1 MSLRL
6 EDVSKQFGGLR
17 AVSNVTFN
25 AEPGR
30 VTGLIGPNGA
40 GKTTV
45 VNLITG
51 ILSLTEGRI
60 AFGDDDLTTM
70 SPTDVARRGIVRT
83 FQNVRLLLDETVVAN
98 VALGFY
104 RHGKSSMLAD
114 IVGLPS
120 ARAEI
125 RMVHEQAHRLLHQF
139 GLEPYADTLVR
150 NLSYGHQR
158 RVEMARALAAK
169 PSLLLL
175 DEPVA
180 GMNDVE
186 ANELGAIFTDLAAS
200 GIAVLL
206 VEHNIRLV
214 SSICEDLVVLDTGRM
229 IASGKPGVVLSDPA
243 VVQAY
248 LGA

>member
-6 EDVSKQFGGLR
+6 DNVSKQFGGLR
-17 AVSNVTFN
+17 AVSEVSFG
-25 AEPGR
+25 AEAGR
-30 VTGLIGPNGA
+30 ITGLIGPNGA

-51 ILSLTEGRI
+51 ILALSEGRI
-60 AFGDDDLTTM
+60 SFGGEDLTTM
-70 SPTDVARRGIVRT
+70 SPTDVACRGIVRT
-83 FQNVRLLLDETVVAN
+83 FQNVRLLLDESVVTN

-104 RHGKSSMLAD
+104 RHGRSSILAD
-114 IVGLPS
+114 IIGLPS
-120 ARAEI
+120 ARAQV
-125 RMVHEQAHRLLHQF
+125 RKVHEQAHGLLHRF

-158 RVEMARALAAK
+158 RVEMARALAAR

-186 ANELGAIFTDLAAS
+186 AGELGAIFSALAAT
-200 GIAVLL
+200 GMAVLL
-206 VEHNIRLV
+206 VEHNMRLV
-214 SSICEDLVVLDTGRM
+214 SAICQELVVLDTGRV
-229 IASGKPGVVLSDPA
+229 IAKGQPDDVLSDPA

>member
-6 EDVSKQFGGLR
+6 ENVSKQFGGLR
-17 AVSNVTFN
+17 AVSNVTFS
-25 AEPGR
+25 AVPGR
-30 VTGLIGPNGA
+30 ITGLIGPNGA

-60 AFGDDDLTTM
+60 GFGGEDLTTM
-70 SPTDVARRGIVRT
+70 SPTDVARRGVVRT
-83 FQNVRLLLDETVVAN
+83 FQNVRLLLDESVVAN

-104 RHGKSSMLAD
+104 RHGRSSLLAD

-125 RMVHEQAHRLLHQF
+125 RKVHEQAHGLLHKF

-186 ANELGAIFTDLAAS
+186 ANELGTIFSDLANS

-206 VEHNIRLV
+206 VEHNMRLV

-229 IASGKPGVVLSDPA
+229 IASGKPDVVLTDSA

>member
-6 EDVSKQFGGLR
+6 ENVSKQFGGLR
-17 AVSNVTFN
+17 AVSNVTFS
-25 AEPGR
+25 AAPGR
-30 VTGLIGPNGA
+30 ITGLIGPNGA

-60 AFGDDDLTTM
+60 GFGGEDLTTM
-70 SPTDVARRGIVRT
+70 SPTDVARRGVVRT
-83 FQNVRLLLDETVVAN
+83 FQNVRLLLDESVVAN

-104 RHGKSSMLAD
+104 RHGRSSLLGD

-125 RMVHEQAHRLLHQF
+125 RKVHEQAHGLLHKF

-186 ANELGAIFTDLAAS
+186 ANELGTIFSDLANS

-206 VEHNIRLV
+206 VEHNMRLV

-229 IASGKPGVVLSDPA
+229 IASGKPDVVLSDSA